1 MRLPS
6 LSAAAVGAL
15 LLASSALA
23 QAPTKRPKVTPTA
36 PEPTKPVPTT
46 IAPAPGTA
54 GPLAGSSTMGYLQGV
69 AIDSIHGTPLVNAVI
84 QLAGTDRVGITDS
97 LGRFLVDSIK
107 PGSYKVDVDHPILDT
122 LGILLSTA
130 PMQFVA
136 NEVTRVVIAVP
147 SQEFLANRFC
157 TPARRALGPGVL
169 AGRVRGT
176 TPIRRRWPACR

>member
-1 MRLPS
+1 
-6 LSAAAVGAL
+6 
-15 LLASSALA
+15 
-23 QAPTKRPKVTPTA
+23 
-36 PEPTKPVPTT
+36 
-46 IAPAPGTA
+46 
-54 GPLAGSSTMGYLQGV
+54 MGYLQGWRSTASTV
-69 AIDSIHGTPLVNAVI
+69 RRSSTRRSSCRAPIASA
-84 QLAGTDRVGITDS
+84 ITDS

-130 PMQFVA
+130 PMQFAA

-169 AGRVRGT
+169 AGRVREPDSECRGG
-176 TPIRRRWPACR
+176 RRRVSLVWYDPDPPLVAGRAGEDQEGAARA